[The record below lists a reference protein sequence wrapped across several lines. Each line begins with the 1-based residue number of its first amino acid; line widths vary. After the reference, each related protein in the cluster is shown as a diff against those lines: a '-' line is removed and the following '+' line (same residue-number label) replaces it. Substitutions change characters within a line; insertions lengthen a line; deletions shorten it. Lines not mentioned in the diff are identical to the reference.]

1 MRIKRKFIDGTVDVE
16 LLKDTDTLLLNQINY
31 PSGPRGF
38 QVKAIPSDTVVYW
51 SFSRIKVNNYIKR
64 IADRYGFKIE
74 FSEGLTGKHLSYNF
88 RHSPNEYLFG
98 AVIYVVFGA
107 VLAFSKNPD
116 TLFTVFLFLTAAF
129 CLWQNI
135 NSRKSYNKAFQR
147 ASR

>member
-1 MRIKRKFIDGTVDVE
+1 MRIKRKFMDGTVDVE

-38 QVKAIPSDTVVYW
+38 QVKALPSDTVVYW

-74 FSEGLTGKHLSYNF
+74 FSECLTGKHLNYNF

-98 AVIYVVFGA
+98 AVMYIVFGA

-116 TLFTVFLFLTAAF
+116 TLFTVCLFLTAAF

-147 ASR
+147 TSR